1 MSVVIRYTGG
11 EQAVSNK
18 DELLS
23 VLVSHFAGQHVSVVS
38 KAPSGMNHVDFVSV
52 SQAGAV
58 AGTYGKV
65 DFSAIRFDL

>member
-11 EQAVSNK
+11 EQAVTNK
-18 DELLS
+18 NELLS
-23 VLVSHFAGQHVSVVS
+23 ALSKNFAGQHVSVVS
-38 KAPSGMNHVDFVSV
+38 KTPSGLDHVDFVSV
-52 SQAGAV
+52 SRAGAV